1 MYSFQV
7 NDKVKEIETAIES
20 YKTNSS
26 QRFNQYNSAT
36 KDDMGKLIRQLQSAT
51 FQIKDAVD
59 LLVKYDKTF
68 QETFDEESNDQ

>member
-1 MYSFQV
+1 
-7 NDKVKEIETAIES
+7 
-20 YKTNSS
+20 
-26 QRFNQYNSAT
+26 
-36 KDDMGKLIRQLQSAT
+36 MGKLIRQLQSAT